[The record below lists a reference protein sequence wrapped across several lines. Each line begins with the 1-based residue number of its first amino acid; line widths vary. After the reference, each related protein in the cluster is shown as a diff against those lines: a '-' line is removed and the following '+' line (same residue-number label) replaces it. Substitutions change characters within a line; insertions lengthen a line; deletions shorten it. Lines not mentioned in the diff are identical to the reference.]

1 MSEPP
6 RLVVIAPFVPKRLV
20 DNAGQRYL
28 GELAR
33 ALSLG
38 TVFIVPKDDRS
49 SRDAAAAGDQR
60 VLLVD
65 VAAPPPPRTRVGR
78 AYQFSRARAVP
89 IRARDGFW
97 GGLQAD
103 EAAREALAQAEIVDL
118 QWPEFV
124 SLVSRIRRVAPRAR
138 LVATMHDIPS
148 QGKARELRAAIGARS
163 SRGAVRL
170 AAAVA
175 QARLLELRVAAQ
187 ADLVVVFSDKDRL
200 LMPARARTAVVNP
213 PATSAWDVAHH
224 RGGDLGA
231 RPVQPLQGD
240 AARRHAVL
248 SLGSLLRPENCDG
261 LEWFGRDVLPLVTAE
276 VPDARLIHAGTYDDN
291 QVRRLE
297 GVAVELLGFVPDL
310 AGLQSQVGVTI
321 APVRF
326 GAGVKF
332 KVIDAL
338 FDGLPIVSTSVGTEG
353 IGDGS
358 FRPESF
364 DTPVDFARAVVEAL
378 AEPTSAAVKRREARE
393 WARYRFGWP
402 QFERSVDLIYGS
414 SDTAP
419 SLSASHLAGVQLT
432 GEPRPSRVAAG
443 RRHSSASVAGG
454 GRLRIGLLTPWD
466 INDERSWSGMIVRMR
481 EELGRDADVVP
492 LSTVEERT
500 AGIDRALARALGRF
514 SKRRYLW
521 EFGIA
526 TAWRRGKAA
535 RRRVIAADLD
545 VVLAVVASPDVA
557 FLRVPDVPVVQ
568 VVDTTFCAVR
578 NFYPQFTNLHPLSSW
593 QALRVTNRGNRATS
607 RFLASTQW
615 AIDAL
620 VADSVPSSNVL
631 LAPPGPATVPPDGW
645 SRSDRRCGNDLRI
658 LLVASDWERK
668 GGDVAV
674 GAVRLVRERGIDATL
689 TVVGDAPPL
698 PDWVKCVGRLDRREL
713 ADQYEAADVL
723 LELASANAA
732 GVTLTD
738 AAAHGLGVVAT
749 DVGGVRT
756 IVVDGVTGTLVSAGP
771 GVERL
776 AADALV
782 QFVDPEFRSSVSLAA
797 NKHYY
802 ANLHWRHWTETVMRA
817 CRSAMADV
825 GQA

>member
-1 MSEPP
+1 MSKPP

-33 ALSLG
+33 ALPED
-38 TVFIVPKDDRS
+38 TVFIVPRDDRS
-49 SRDAAAAGDQR
+49 SRDAAAAEDQR

-65 VAAPPPPRTRVGR
+65 LVAPPPPRTRVGR
-78 AYQFSRARAVP
+78 AYQFARARVIP

-97 GGLQAD
+97 EGLQSD
-103 EAAREALAQAEIVDL
+103 DAAREALAQAGIVDL

-124 SLVSRIRRVAPRAR
+124 SLVGRIRRVAPEAR

-148 QGKARELRAAIGARS
+148 QGKARELRAAVGARAA
-163 SRGAVRL
+163 RGAVRL

-200 LMPARARTAVVNP
+200 LMPAHARVTVVNP
-213 PATSAWDVAHH
+213 PATTAWDVTHH
-224 RGGDLGA
+224 RGGDIG
-231 RPVQPLQGD
+231 RQPSLPLPGD
-240 AARRHAVL
+240 TARRHAVL
-248 SLGSLLRPENCDG
+248 SLGSLLRPENREG
-261 LEWFGRDVLPLVTAE
+261 LEWFGREVLPLVKAK
-276 VPDARLIHAGTYDDN
+276 VPDAMLIHAGTYDDN

-310 AGLQSQVGVTI
+310 ARLQSHVGVTI

-353 IGDGS
+353 IGDGA

-364 DTPVDFARAVVEAL
+364 DTPVDFARAVVKAL
-378 AEPTSAAVKRREARE
+378 SEPASAAGSRREARE
-393 WARYRFGWP
+393 WARDRFGWP
-402 QFERSVDLIYGS
+402 QFERSVHLIYGP

-419 SLSASHLAGVQLT
+419 GPSASDLTGARLT

-443 RRHSSASVAGG
+443 RRHGAVSAAGG

-466 INDERSWSGMIVRMR
+466 VNDERSWSGMIVRMR
-481 EELGRDADVVP
+481 AELERVAVVVP
-492 LSTVEERT
+492 LSTVDEQT
-500 AGIDRALARALGRF
+500 AGIDRALARALGRI

-521 EFGIA
+521 DFGVA
-526 TAWRRGKAA
+526 TAWRRGRAA
-535 RRRVIAADLD
+535 RRRVTAADLD

-568 VVDTTFCAVR
+568 VVDTTFSAVR
-578 NFYPQFTNLHPLSSW
+578 NFYPQFANLHPISSW
-593 QALRVTNRGNRATS
+593 QALRVTGRANRATS

-620 VADSVPSSNVL
+620 VADSVPSSVVL
-631 LAPPGPATVPPDGW
+631 LAPPGPATVPPEGW
-645 SRSDRRCGNDLRI
+645 TRPDRRCGSDLRI

-674 GAVRLVRERGIDATL
+674 AAVRLIRERGIDATL
-689 TVVGDAPPL
+689 TVVGEAPLL
-698 PDWVKCVGRLDRREL
+698 PAWVNCVGRLTRSEL
-713 ADQYEAADVL
+713 ADQYESADVL

-749 DVGGVRT
+749 DVGGVGT
-756 IVVDGVTGTLVSAGP
+756 IVVDGVTGVLVSAGP

-782 QFVDPEFRSSVSLAA
+782 QFVDPAFRSLVSISAT
-797 NKHYY
+797 KHYH
-802 ANLHWRHWTETVMRA
+802 ANLHWRHWTETVIRA